1 MICDVQD
8 TGQEFS
14 YGVRGSH
21 TTVELLLPIMHLR
34 SWCLITLAC
43 FVEILPKAVELADFV
58 VFTRFTSA

>member
-21 TTVELLLPIMHLR
+21 TTVELL
-34 SWCLITLAC
+34 
-43 FVEILPKAVELADFV
+43 PKAVELADFV